1 MAFRDLAIGRKIGF
15 ACAGLVTLGIIAA
28 LVGIFI
34 MNRIGGEIEEIA
46 EEDIPFM
53 EALTQITVHQLEQAK
68 LLERGLRLGLQM
80 QSDPSRRARY
90 DTVAKAFVE
99 IGHKVDKELKAG
111 EEQLKHFIA
120 IAHSADAKAEFE
132 NLLAQ
137 LEKIDK
143 EHAEY
148 EAAGAQLFQAISGG
162 WAPEIQDQLEAVE
175 MKSDAVDK
183 ALETAL
189 AQISKFTERSAQQ
202 AEADEHTGIAV
213 MIGSTVLLVILG
225 VLLTVFVTRAVV
237 NPIEALKA
245 VMDRM
250 AEGVREIEV
259 PGTSNA
265 DETGAMARAIE
276 TFRIGLIEAD
286 RLAEAQRQEEE
297 VKLQRAARIEQ
308 LNADFE
314 RMSSEILDTVGSA
327 SEELRATAQSMS
339 AIAEE
344 TESQA
349 TSVAS
354 ASEQASANVATVAAA
369 TEELS
374 ASVREISR
382 QVNQAADSVKN
393 ANTMVKNA
401 DTQVAGLARA
411 AEKIGEVVAL
421 IDDIAEQTNLLALN
435 ATIEAARAGEA
446 GKGFAVVAAEVK
458 SLATQTQTATAE
470 ISQQIAAVQEESKI
484 AVAAIDNIDD
494 AIEKINEVSQSIAS
508 AVEEQNAA
516 TGEIT
521 RNIEEAA
528 TGSREVS
535 SNIQTVSQAAGETGS
550 ASSQVLAAS
559 EELTRQSQGLRQI
572 VREYL
577 SSVKAA

>member
-1 MAFRDLAIGRKIGF
+1 MAFRDLAIGRKIGL
-15 ACAGLVTLGIIAA
+15 ACAGLVTLGVIAA

-53 EALTQITVHQLEQAK
+53 EALTQIAVHQLEQAK

-143 EHAEY
+143 EHGEY
-148 EAAGAQLFQAISGG
+148 EAAGIALIQAVAGG
-162 WAPEIQDQLEAVE
+162 WSPEIREQLDAVE

-183 ALETAL
+183 VLEAAL
-189 AQISKFTERSAQQ
+189 AQISKFTERSAHQ
-202 AEADEHTGIAV
+202 AEADEYTGIAV
-213 MIGSTVLLVILG
+213 MIGSAVLLVILG
-225 VLLTVFVTRAVV
+225 VFLTVFVTRAVV

-286 RLAEAQRQEEE
+286 RLTEAQRQEEE

-314 RMSSEILDTVGSA
+314 RMSSEILDTVASA

-401 DTQVAGLARA
+401 DMQVAGLARA

-446 GKGFAVVAAEVK
+446 GKGFAVVASEVK
-458 SLATQTQTATAE
+458 SLANQTAGATNDITDQISTIQTEIGSTIEGIKTISDIIGQVEE
-470 ISQQIAAVQEESKI
+470 ISTTIAP
-484 AVAAIDNIDD
+484 
-494 AIEKINEVSQSIAS
+494 
-508 AVEEQNAA
+508 AVEEQTAAVREIASNAQHA
-516 TGEIT
+516 SQGTE
-521 RNIEEAA
+521 
-528 TGSREVS
+528 EVS
-535 SNIQTVSQAAGETGS
+535 SNVAGVSSGVSTARELAGAVQSTANNLSEQAEA
-550 ASSQVLAAS
+550 LKK
-559 EELTRQSQGLRQI
+559 QI
-572 VREYL
+572 TAFLER
-577 SSVKAA
+577 

>member
-1 MAFRDLAIGRKIGF
+1 
-15 ACAGLVTLGIIAA
+15 
-28 LVGIFI
+28 
-34 MNRIGGEIEEIA
+34 
-46 EEDIPFM
+46 
-53 EALTQITVHQLEQAK
+53 
-68 LLERGLRLGLQM
+68 
-80 QSDPSRRARY
+80 
-90 DTVAKAFVE
+90 
-99 IGHKVDKELKAG
+99 
-111 EEQLKHFIA
+111 
-120 IAHSADAKAEFE
+120 E

-148 EAAGAQLFQAISGG
+148 EAAGDQLFKAVAGG
-162 WAPEIQDQLEAVE
+162 WSPEIREQLDAVE

-183 ALETAL
+183 VLEAAL
-189 AQISKFTERSAQQ
+189 AQISKFTERSAHQ

-213 MIGSTVLLVILG
+213 MIGSAVLLVILG
-225 VLLTVFVTRAVV
+225 VFLTVFVTRAVV

-265 DETGAMARAIE
+265 DETGAMARDIDI
-276 TFRIGLIEAD
+276 FRIGLIEAD

-382 QVNQAADSVKN
+382 QVNQAAESVKN

-484 AVAAIDNIDD
+484 AVAAIDNIVD

-535 SNIQTVSQAAGETGS
+535 GNIQTVSQAAGETGS